1 MTVQER
7 AIKTRQRILES
18 AKKLFAQYGYHGLSV
33 DQIAKHAKA
42 NKQRIYEYYKNKKT
56 LFEVC
61 LVSTFEEV
69 SIKEQELLEKISDD
83 VSNMTSI
90 ILRFYMMIHDK
101 YPNFWRLIAWANLE
115 SEPFY
120 KSLNNIKAESYD
132 KLRVLYMQG
141 QEKGIFKKDVSFEV
155 YMFHLIALSYF
166 YHSNRKTL
174 ASTLSEELFS
184 EQGYEKIIKES
195 EILIS

>member
-1 MTVQER
+1 MQER
-7 AIKTRQRILES
+7 AIKTKLRILES
-18 AKKLFAQYGYHGLSV
+18 ARRLFAKYGYHGLSV
-33 DQIAKHAKA
+33 DRIANHAKA
-42 NKQRIYEYYKNKKT
+42 NKQRIYEYFKNKKT

-69 SIKEQELLEKISDD
+69 IINEQELLDEINDD
-83 VSNMTSI
+83 ISNMSSI
-90 ILRFYMMIHDK
+90 ILRFYMKVHDK

-132 KLRVLYMQG
+132 KLRVLYKRG
-141 QEKGIFKKDVSFEV
+141 QEKGIFKQNVSFEV
-155 YMFHLIALSYF
+155 YMFHLIAVSYS

-184 EQGYEKIIKES
+184 DQGYEKLIKES